1 MPPKQKP
8 LLSLSLDADNLWS
21 YMKTHGD
28 PGWETFPTYLPTLAE
43 HVLPLLNKQGLKIT
57 FFLVGRDAKDERNK
71 EALRA
76 LAQAGHEIGNHS
88 YEHEPWLHEYSREQ
102 CEEEIA
108 TAEEAILEATGHRT
122 RGFRGPGFSLSP
134 NILGTL
140 QKRGYQYDASTF
152 PTILGPIARL
162 YYLHK
167 SKDLPKEERKK
178 RGRLFGRFRDGIR
191 PLKPY
196 RWELPEANSGTST
209 LVEIPVT
216 TMPLFRVPI
225 HLSYVLY
232 LAAKS
237 RPLARLY
244 FKNSLRLC
252 KLLGVEPSILLH
264 PLDLLGGDLVKGLEF
279 FPGMNKDTAWKTA
292 LFEEFLTFLKKKF
305 EIVCM
310 QDHAKA
316 ILERSK
322 AERAHPLPLLRP
334 EGLQ

>member
-1 MPPKQKP
+1 MPPKKKP

-28 PGWETFPTYLPTLAE
+28 PGWESFPSYLPTLAE
-43 HVLPLLNKQGLKIT
+43 QILPILQQKELKIT
-57 FFLVGRDAKDERNK
+57 FFLVGRDAQDPRNEK
-71 EALRA
+71 SLRS

-88 YEHEPWLHEYSREQ
+88 FEHEPWLHEYSK
-102 CEEEIA
+102 EECGAEIA
-108 TAEEAILEATGHRT
+108 SAEEAIFQATGQRT

-134 NILGTL
+134 NILETL
-140 QKRGYQYDASTF
+140 QERGYLYDASTF
-152 PTILGPIARL
+152 PTVLGPIARL

-167 SKDLPKEERKK
+167 SKNLPPEERKK

-196 RWELPEANSGTST
+196 RWELSTSHPPKKP

-225 HLSYVLY
+225 HLSYILY

-237 RPLARLY
+237 RLLARLY

-252 KLLGVEPSILLH
+252 KFLGVEPSILLH
-264 PLDLLGGDLVKGLEF
+264 PLDLLGGDLVKGLDF
-279 FPGMNKDTAWKTA
+279 FPGMNKDTAWKA
-292 LFEEFLTFLKKKF
+292 RLLIEFIDFLKQNF

-310 QDHAKA
+310 RDHAEA
-316 ILERSK
+316 ILARTEADK
-322 AERAHPLPLLRP
+322 AHPLPTLNP

>member
-1 MPPKQKP
+1 MTPKKKP

-28 PGWETFPTYLPTLAE
+28 PGWESFPTYLPTLAE
-43 HVLPLLNKQGLKIT
+43 HVLPLLLDHELKIT
-57 FFLVGRDAKDERNK
+57 FFLVGRDAKDPRNQ

-88 YEHEPWLHEYSREQ
+88 YEHEPWLHEYSKQE
-102 CEEEIA
+102 CSDEIGA
-108 TAEEAILEATGHRT
+108 AEEAIFEATGQRT

-134 NILGTL
+134 RILETL
-140 QKRGYQYDASTF
+140 QERGYRYDASTF
-152 PTILGPIARL
+152 PTVLGPIARL

-167 SKDLPKEERKK
+167 SKDLPPEERKK
-178 RGRLFGRFRDGIR
+178 RGRLFGRFRDGLR

-196 RWELPEANSGTST
+196 RWDLSNTVAGAKP

-237 RPLARLY
+237 RLLARLY

-264 PLDLLGGDLVKGLEF
+264 PLDLLGGDLVKGLDF
-279 FPGMNKDTAWKTA
+279 FPGMNKDTAWKTE
-292 LFEEFLTFLKKKF
+292 LFEEFLGFLKNKF
-305 EIVCM
+305 
-310 QDHAKA
+310 
-316 ILERSK
+316 
-322 AERAHPLPLLRP
+322 
-334 EGLQ
+334 

>member
-28 PGWETFPTYLPTLAE
+28 PGWENYPTYLPTLAQ
-43 HVLPLLNKQGLKIT
+43 HALPLLEKHGLKIT
-57 FFLVGRDAKDERNK
+57 FFLVGRDAQDERNK
-71 EALRA
+71 EALHA

-102 CEEEIA
+102 CREEIA
-108 TAEEAILEATGHRT
+108 SAEEAIFETTGQRT
-122 RGFRGPGFSLSP
+122 RGFRGPGFSLSQG
-134 NILGTL
+134 ILETL
-140 QKRGYQYDASTF
+140 QERGYRYDASTF

-167 SKDLPKEERKK
+167 SKNLPREERKK
-178 RGRLFGRFRDGIR
+178 RGRLFGRFRDGMR

-196 RWELPEANSGTST
+196 RWELSGAGNSP

-225 HLSYVLY
+225 HLSYILY
-232 LAAKS
+232 LATKS

-252 KLLGVEPSILLH
+252 KLLRVEPSILLH
-264 PLDLLGGDLVKGLEF
+264 PLDLLGGDLVQGLDF
-279 FPGMNKDTAWKTA
+279 FPGMNKDTAWKA
-292 LFEEFLTFLKKKF
+292 ELFEEFLRFLKKKF
-305 EIVCM
+305 MIVCM
-310 QDHAKA
+310 RDHAET
-316 ILERSK
+316 ILERSQ
-322 AERAHPLPLLRP
+322 AERARALPLLRP